1 MKSQPIQPS
10 CKAER
15 PPFDSHEDGET
26 LTTPIGKSTF
36 GVTLDAMK
44 ESPPK
49 TVYAW
54 IGRSKGF

>member
-26 LTTPIGKSTF
+26 FPVPIGKSTF
-36 GVTLDAMK
+36 GVVLYTMD
-44 ESPPK
+44 ESYPRQPMR
-49 TVYAW
+49 
-54 IGRSKGF
+54 G